1 MPVPVARKILFD
13 PAALRDFSTRVLL
26 KAGASAED
34 AAIAADVLLAA
45 DMRGVESHGIIRLFP
60 YYYHRLKEG
69 LVNPAPCMQT
79 IHETSAALALD
90 ADNGLGQ
97 PTGFRAM
104 QRCIAKAQASGVA
117 VVTVRNSNHY
127 GIAGYYAMQALEHN
141 MIGLSFT
148 NAGSLVAPTYGRT
161 AVLGTNPIAV
171 AAPSGKEHPYVL
183 DMATSIVP
191 IGKVTVF
198 QRAGLEIPYG
208 WGIDSTGEVSTDP
221 EKVFH
226 GGALLPLGG
235 TAEMRGYKGYGLAL
249 LVEILCGILA
259 GADFGTMV
267 DPDPK
272 RRHSRIGHCFIAIR
286 VDAFRPLFDYQRDM
300 DALIRQLKD
309 APKAVGQERIFIHG
323 EKEFER
329 TERSQREGV
338 PILVSVAHSLVAEG
352 EAAGVAFD
360 LAQLGEIEEI
370 ER

>member
-1 MPVPVARKILFD
+1 MPVPVAKKILFD
-13 PAALRDFSTRVLL
+13 SAALRDFSTRVLL

-60 YYYHRLKEG
+60 YYYQRLKDG
-69 LVNPAPCMQT
+69 LVNPAPSMRT
-79 IHETSAALALD
+79 ISETAAALALD

-97 PTGFRAM
+97 PSGYRAM
-104 QRCIAKAQASGVA
+104 QRCIAKAQESGLA

-127 GIAGYYAMQALEHN
+127 GIAGYYAMLALSHN

-171 AAPSGKEHPYVL
+171 AAPSGEERPYVL

-191 IGKVTVF
+191 LGKITVF
-198 QRAGLEIPYG
+198 QRAGLEIPHG
-208 WGIDSTGEVSTDP
+208 WGIDGAGQVTTDP
-221 EKVFH
+221 QKVFP

-235 TAEMRGYKGYGLAL
+235 TPEMRGYKGYGLAL

-259 GADFGTMV
+259 GAAFGTNV
-267 DPDPK
+267 DPDEK
-272 RRHSRIGHCFIAIR
+272 RLVSNIGHCFMAIQI
-286 VDAFRPLFDYQRDM
+286 DAFRPLFDYQRDM

-309 APKAVGQERIFIHG
+309 APKAAGQERIYIHG

-329 TERSQREGV
+329 TERSLREGV
-338 PILVSVAHSLVAEG
+338 PILAGVVRSLVSEG
-352 EAAGVAFD
+352 EAAGVPFNLD
-360 LAQLGEIEEI
+360 PLGEIEEI
-370 ER
+370 EI

>member
-1 MPVPVARKILFD
+1 MLVPVARKILFD
-13 PAALRDFSTRVLL
+13 SAALRDFSTRVLL
-26 KAGASAED
+26 NAGASAED
-34 AAIAADVLLAA
+34 AAIAADVLLSA

-60 YYYHRLKEG
+60 YYYHRLKDG

-79 IHETSAALALD
+79 ISETAAALALD

-97 PTGFRAM
+97 PAGYRAM
-104 QRCIAKAQASGVA
+104 QRCIAKAQESGVA

-127 GIAGYYAMQALEHN
+127 GIAGYYAMLALPHD

-161 AVLGTNPIAV
+161 AILGTNPIAV
-171 AAPSGKEHPYVL
+171 AAPSGAERPYVL

-191 IGKVTVF
+191 IGKITVF
-198 QRAGLEIPYG
+198 ERAGLEIPFG
-208 WGIDSTGEVSTDP
+208 WGIDGEGQVTTDP

-235 TAEMRGYKGYGLAL
+235 TPEMRGYKGYGLAL

-259 GADFGTMV
+259 GADFGTNV
-267 DPDPK
+267 DSDPK
-272 RRHSRIGHCFIAIR
+272 HRHSKIGHCFIALR

-300 DALIRQLKD
+300 DALIRQLKE
-309 APKAVGQERIFIHG
+309 APKAAGQERIYIHG

-329 TERSQREGV
+329 TERSLREGV
-338 PILVSVAHSLVAEG
+338 PILSKVVSNLVAEG
-352 EAAGVAFD
+352 EAAGVPFD
-360 LAQLGEIEEI
+360 LNPLGEIEEI